1 MPDKLKTLMEKRMA
15 ELEAASN
22 GEVVGVRPNAAAP
35 AAPAAPPA
43 PVTPRPKVKLRPP
56 SALEEEL
63 QRETEARRKKRP
75 APPVVESLKEK
86 SVARKTNS
94 FSDQDY

>member
-1 MPDKLKTLMEKRMA
+1 MADTLKTLMNKRMA
-15 ELEAASN
+15 DLEAVSN

-35 AAPAAPPA
+35 TPAAPPA
-43 PVTPRPKVKLRPP
+43 PVTPRPRVKLRPP

-86 SVARKTNS
+86 SVTRKTNS

>member
-1 MPDKLKTLMEKRMA
+1 MSDKLKTLMEKRMA

-22 GEVVGVRPNAAAP
+22 GEVVGVRPNAAP
-35 AAPAAPPA
+35 PTPAAPPA
-43 PVTPRPKVKLRPP
+43 PVTPRPRVKLRPP